1 MQVLLRRKQVLL
13 KIIFRTSMQR
23 LVSHQDS
30 ASRTYTRVLSW
41 NTQIAIPGRKGMSV
55 QWTRVPGAAVVVGPV
70 VAEAVLDSRV
80 VVEMATVDVV
90 AAAGTVV
97 ETSQRVRMNNVDVAD
112 PNRNFQADEWEKLGS
127 GGRAYVLRLRDTP
140 AGGRGGRDGGR
151 GGGAGRSVDGQRS
164 ASAASTATNAN
175 NTETGTQRGSSD
187 QSVVSEIMERGSQNG
202 RNFGRGAY

>member
-1 MQVLLRRKQVLL
+1 
-13 KIIFRTSMQR
+13 
-23 LVSHQDS
+23 
-30 ASRTYTRVLSW
+30 
-41 NTQIAIPGRKGMSV
+41 MSV

-151 GGGAGRSVDGQRS
+151 GGGAVDRLMDSEVQAQHRLRLMRTIPKQELSEAAVTKASCRRLRSVGPRTD
-164 ASAASTATNAN
+164 ATL
-175 NTETGTQRGSSD
+175 
-187 QSVVSEIMERGSQNG
+187 VVVRIDMRLVL
-202 RNFGRGAY
+202 AITVD